1 MKNKG
6 LNIKLLS
13 LLLDEKVLAFE
24 VNKPTNSGDN
34 VLVEFEHNQ
43 KIYNLSELASKC
55 KETFIHYGNDGRGY
69 CIMSF
74 LDFDGTWFA
83 NVSGCIYKQSFQGE
97 SEHEVVFKSSNWIM
111 EIEDKDKQI
120 EKDAIYEEYYD

>member
-1 MKNKG
+1 MTN

-13 LLLDEKVLAFE
+13 LILDEKVLAFE
-24 VNKPTNSGDN
+24 VTQIDINGQ
-34 VLVEFEHNQ
+34 VALVEFNDIQ
-43 KIYNLSELASKC
+43 LRYNLNDLASFC

-83 NVSGCIYKQSFQGE
+83 NVSGSIYKQSFQGE
-97 SEHEVVFKSSNWIM
+97 SEHEAIFKAANWIM
-111 EIEDKDKQI
+111 EIEDKDEQI
-120 EKDAIYEEYYD
+120 EKDAIYEEYYN